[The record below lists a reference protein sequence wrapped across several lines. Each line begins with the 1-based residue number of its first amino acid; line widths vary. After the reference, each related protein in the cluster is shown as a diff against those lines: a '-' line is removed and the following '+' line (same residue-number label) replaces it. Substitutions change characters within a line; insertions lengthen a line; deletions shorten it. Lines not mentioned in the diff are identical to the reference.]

1 MNTKKLLALL
11 LAVVMVLGMAACGG
25 NTEPQQTTGSTEG
38 SEPNETTAQDDPP
51 SSVTVETIYGS
62 VEVPY
67 APERVCVLDSS
78 VLDFIH
84 VLGLGEHVVSVQSAK
99 GTPAYLEEYY
109 TSESIILLQ
118 REKNKNKGNDSAETD
133 ATEATTDP
141 YEMYYSID
149 ADLIIGTADTVDEE
163 LYAIL
168 SQIAPT
174 IVTGYAIDNENG
186 VYEGIK
192 ENARLIASIWGVE
205 DKLDEVTAEYDALY
219 QQLDEALDGVTVVML
234 NSSLDTNRV
243 EVVSNDDIESNDDK
257 REAERSGRIML
268 DLGMVMY
275 SNDMPEEV
283 AAASVYERNAEADA
297 QAAKNKVIT
306 DWIEQVAPE
315 YVLVV
320 DRNFDSIEA
329 AEAEGYDASTL
340 TNLTANQAGKLFVL
354 SYAGSNGASGLQ
366 GTFIQLDELAAI
378 FLN

>member
-11 LAVVMVLGMAACGG
+11 LAVVMVLYLPACGG
-25 NTEPQQTTGSTEG
+25 NTESQQTTGSTEG
-38 SEPNETTAQDDPP
+38 SEPNETTVQNQTP
-51 SSVTVETIYGS
+51 SSLTVETIYGS

-84 VLGLGEHVVSVQSAK
+84 VLGLGEHVASVQSAK
-99 GTPAYLEEYY
+99 GTPTYLEEYY
-109 TSESIILLQ
+109 NSESIILLQ
-118 REKNKNKGNDSAETD
+118 REKNKNKGDDSAKTD
-133 ATEATTDP
+133 ATEATDP

-149 ADLIIGTADTVDEE
+149 ADLIIGTADTVDDE

-174 IVTGYAIDNENG
+174 VVTGYAIDNENG
-186 VYEGIK
+186 VYAGIK

-243 EVVSNDDIESNDDK
+243 EVVSNDEIESNDDK

-268 DLGMVMY
+268 DLGVVMY

-297 QAAKNKVIT
+297 QAAKNKIIT